1 MALVFCILK
10 YVPRLLIS
18 SALLDDAI
26 ASGQEFDL
34 DSDNAKKL
42 VKVLRMTPGETFV
55 AFNGMGREWE
65 CALTDVSSEGRARAR
80 AAIVDELDT
89 AIVRRVHLS
98 IAQSIPKG
106 DKMEFVLQK
115 GTELGATDFWPFDS
129 DRSISRLSP
138 DEEAERATTRA
149 QRWRR
154 IVEGAAS
161 QCGRADVPIVHA
173 IADLGTVLSTG
184 TSEGH
189 CFFLDESETT
199 LSLREALKQ
208 TPIPY
213 DAQVQPRAMIV
224 VGPEGGWTDRE
235 REEADRYGAQ
245 GVSLGSRILR
255 TETAALVAATIL
267 SWEAG
272 ELERGGLVETPISRV

>member
-1 MALVFCILK
+1 M
-10 YVPRLLIS
+10 PRLLIS
-18 SALLDDAI
+18 SALLDEAI
-26 ASGQEFDL
+26 ASGDEFDL
-34 DSDNAKKL
+34 DADNAKKL
-42 VKVLRMTPGETFV
+42 VKVLRMTPGETFI
-55 AFNGMGREWE
+55 AFNGRGREWE
-65 CALTDVSSEGRARAR
+65 CALTGVEAEGRARAR
-80 AAIVDELDT
+80 AAIVEELDT
-89 AIVRRVHLS
+89 TRVSRIYLS

-138 DEEAERATTRA
+138 DDEAARATARA

-154 IVEGAAS
+154 IVEGASS
-161 QCGRADVPIVHA
+161 QCGRADVPVVHA
-173 IADLGTVLSTG
+173 IADLATVLSTG

-189 CFFLDESETT
+189 CFFLDEGPDA
-199 LSLREALKQ
+199 LSLRETLRQ
-208 TPIPY
+208 TPIEW

-245 GVSLGSRILR
+245 SVSLGSRILR

-272 ELERGGLVETPISRV
+272 EL

>member
-1 MALVFCILK
+1 M
-10 YVPRLLIS
+10 PRLHLSPSILEG
-18 SALLDDAI
+18 ALETDN
-26 ASGQEFDL
+26 QEFDL
-34 DSDNAKKL
+34 DADNAKKL

-55 AFNGMGREWE
+55 AFDGRGHEWE
-65 CALTDVSSEGRARAR
+65 CALTEISSDGKARAR
-80 AAIVDELDT
+80 AAILEELDT
-89 AIVRRVHLS
+89 QIVRRVHLS

-115 GTELGATDFWPFDS
+115 GTELGARDFWPFDS
-129 DRSISRLSP
+129 DRTISRLSP
-138 DEEAERATTRA
+138 DEEADRATARA

-154 IVEGAAS
+154 IVEGASS

-189 CFFLDESETT
+189 CFFLDESSET
-199 LSLREALKQ
+199 LSLRETLRQ
-208 TPIPY
+208 TPIAWDDEAP
-213 DAQVQPRAMIV
+213 PRAMIV

-235 REEADRYGAQ
+235 REEAQRYGAQ
-245 GVSLGSRILR
+245 SVGLGSRILR

-272 ELERGGLVETPISRV
+272 EL

>member
-1 MALVFCILK
+1 M
-10 YVPRLLIS
+10 PRLFVS
-18 SALLDDAI
+18 AALLDDAVS
-26 ASGQEFDL
+26 SGEEFDL
-34 DSDNAKKL
+34 DAENAKKL

-55 AFNGMGREWE
+55 AFNGAGREWE
-65 CALTDVSSEGRARAR
+65 CALTEVSAEGRARAR
-80 AAIVDELDT
+80 AALIEELDT
-89 AIVRRVHLS
+89 QMVRRVHLS

-115 GTELGATDFWPFDS
+115 GTELGARDFWPFDS
-129 DRSISRLSP
+129 DRTISRLSP

-161 QCGRADVPIVHA
+161 QCGRADVPVVHA

-189 CFFLDESETT
+189 CFFLDEGEGAM
-199 LSLREALKQ
+199 SLRETLVN
-208 TPIPY
+208 TPLEW
-213 DAQVQPRAMIV
+213 DADAPPRAMIV

-235 REEADRYGAQ
+235 REEAERYGAQ
-245 GVSLGSRILR
+245 SVSLGSRILR

-272 ELERGGLVETPISRV
+272 EL

>member
-1 MALVFCILK
+1 M
-10 YVPRLLIS
+10 PRLFIS
-18 SALLDDAI
+18 SALLEDAI
-26 ASGQEFDL
+26 TSDNEFEL
-34 DSDNAKKL
+34 DADNAKKL

-55 AFNGMGREWE
+55 AFNGAGREWE
-65 CALTDVSSEGRARAR
+65 CALTEVSSDGKARAR
-80 AAIVDELDT
+80 AAILEELDT
-89 AIVRRVHLS
+89 AMVRRVHLS
-98 IAQSIPKG
+98 IAQSTPKG

-129 DRSISRLSP
+129 DRTISRLSP
-138 DEEAERATTRA
+138 DEEAARATTRA

-154 IVEGAAS
+154 IVEGASS

-184 TSEGH
+184 TAQGH
-189 CFFLDESETT
+189 CFFLDEGPDA
-199 LSLREALKQ
+199 LSLRETLEQ
-208 TPIPY
+208 TPIEW
-213 DAQVQPRAMIV
+213 DAQMQPRAMIV

-245 GVSLGSRILR
+245 SVSLGSRILR

-272 ELERGGLVETPISRV
+272 EL

>member
-1 MALVFCILK
+1 M
-10 YVPRLLIS
+10 PRLLIS
-18 SALLDDAI
+18 SALIEAALD
-26 ASGQEFDL
+26 GEEFDV
-34 DSDNAKKL
+34 DADNAKKL

-55 AFNGMGREWE
+55 AFNGQGREWE
-65 CALTDVSSEGRARAR
+65 CALTEVSGEGKARAR
-80 AAIVDELDT
+80 AAILEELDT
-89 AIVRRVHLS
+89 QIVRRVHLS

-115 GTELGATDFWPFDS
+115 GTELGARDFWPFDS
-129 DRSISRLSP
+129 DRTISRLSP

-189 CFFLDESETT
+189 CFFLDESSDT
-199 LSLREALKQ
+199 LSLRETLQ
-208 TPIPY
+208 RTLIEW
-213 DAQVQPRAMIV
+213 DAAAPPRAMIV

-245 GVSLGSRILR
+245 SVSLGSRILR

-272 ELERGGLVETPISRV
+272 EL

>member
-1 MALVFCILK
+1 M
-10 YVPRLLIS
+10 PRLHLS
-18 SALLDDAI
+18 PSLLESALETDE
-26 ASGQEFDL
+26 QEFDL
-34 DSDNAKKL
+34 DADNAKKL

-55 AFNGMGREWE
+55 AFDGRGNEWE
-65 CALTDVSSEGRARAR
+65 CALIEVSSDGKARAR
-80 AAIVDELDT
+80 AAILEKLDT
-89 AIVRRVHLS
+89 KMVRRVKIS

-129 DRSISRLSP
+129 DRTISRLSP
-138 DEEAERATTRA
+138 DEESQRATARA

-173 IADLGTVLSTG
+173 IADLATVLSTG
-184 TSEGH
+184 TSDGH
-189 CFFLDESETT
+189 CFFLDEGEDA
-199 LSLREALKQ
+199 LGLRETLKQ
-208 TPIPY
+208 TPIEY
-213 DAQVQPRAMIV
+213 DAEVQPRAMIV
-224 VGPEGGWTDRE
+224 VGPEGGWTERE
-235 REEADRYGAQ
+235 REEAERYGAQ
-245 GVSLGSRILR
+245 SVSLGSRILR

-272 ELERGGLVETPISRV
+272 EL

>member
-1 MALVFCILK
+1 M
-10 YVPRLLIS
+10 PRLLIS
-18 SALLDDAI
+18 SHLLDDAL
-26 ASGQEFDL
+26 ASGEEFDL
-34 DSDNAKKL
+34 DADNAKKL

-55 AFNGMGREWE
+55 AFNGAGREWD
-65 CALTDVSSEGRARAR
+65 CALTSVESEGRARAR
-80 AAIVDELDT
+80 AAILEELDT
-89 AIVRRVHLS
+89 TMVRRVHLS

-115 GTELGATDFWPFDS
+115 GTELGARDFWPFDS

-173 IADLGTVLSTG
+173 IADLATVLSSG
-184 TSEGH
+184 TSDGH
-189 CFFLDESETT
+189 CFFLDEGENA
-199 LSLREALKQ
+199 LSLRESLKQ
-208 TPIPY
+208 TPIEW
-213 DAQVQPRAMIV
+213 DAEQQPRAMIV

-235 REEADRYGAQ
+235 REEAERYGAQ
-245 GVSLGSRILR
+245 SVSLGSRILR

-272 ELERGGLVETPISRV
+272 EL